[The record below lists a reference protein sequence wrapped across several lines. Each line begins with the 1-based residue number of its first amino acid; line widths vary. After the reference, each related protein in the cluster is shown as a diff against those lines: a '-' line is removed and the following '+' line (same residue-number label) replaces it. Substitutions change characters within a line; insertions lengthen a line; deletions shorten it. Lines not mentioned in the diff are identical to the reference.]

1 MRSSESVGRSELLFS
16 RFLSREFLAG
26 GLEFG

>member
-1 MRSSESVGRSELLFS
+1 MRWSESVGRSGPLFL
-16 RFLSREFLAG
+16 RFLSPEYLAG